1 MFYFH
6 STFLK
11 RHWQALTVIILIAGL
26 VLSLDSYNPASV
38 LAAPTADDNI
48 ITDYRLRADEGFL
61 EEQIQQFLAKQPG
74 PLKSYSETIYAGYN
88 QSAAR
93 SLAVFSL
100 TAEVNPKVLLTLL
113 EVKSK
118 LLSSANPPQSA
129 IDFAL
134 RFDKLDRK
142 GFSKQ
147 LVAAAGLLSDRWS
160 YYDVKTTLIFKDGS
174 TGPASTLINRGTYA
188 VQATLAYTTDPTTW
202 QTQSGLGDGSFY
214 QIYKAYFGDPL
225 TPDPR
230 PAGTGQTAPAPF
242 LARPFNPANLS
253 LPGDVDGKGHRN
265 NTPGAVASDGLD
277 YNNPLDAGI
286 NTYFD
291 HKYPSNL
298 AGTPGNPPDNEA
310 AGIFLAY
317 RGREVPNSLTW
328 ERGYS
333 GHNGVDFNLA
343 AGTPVLA
350 AASGRV
356 VSADWGGCGQT
367 VILDHNNGYRTLYL
381 HLDGKVSIGLGQEVA
396 SGQLVGRVG
405 QLSCTPPHFHFGV
418 QFNFQHVDPFGFC
431 PDTVK
436 ADPWEAKSGAR
447 SFWLWKDAPSPCT
460 QQHPYNAGV
469 SAQEA
474 SQGYTNLTLGEGGLE
489 AGKAFET
496 KPTPTPDNAVSQQLD
511 KPVIPATPSVT
522 ASLPVGQ
529 QSLPGGSTTNAAAYL
544 ALLND
549 ADSLVRRSAVDTLG
563 QMGAREAVP
572 RLLGLL
578 KDPDKLVRGSASRA
592 LLALGAKEQTV
603 VTCLAL
609 LADGNR
615 EVRLGAA
622 AGLRELGDLQTI
634 EALMPLLS
642 NADPEIQALAGE
654 VRTFLKIK
662 YLALNVALGSKD

>member
-1 MFYFH
+1 MVHFR
-6 STFLK
+6 SNLLK
-11 RHWQALTVIILIAGL
+11 RPWQALAVISLVAGL
-26 VLSLDSYNPASV
+26 ILSLDSYNPALV

-48 ITDYRLRADEGFL
+48 ITDYRLRANEGFL

-74 PLKSYSETIYAGYN
+74 PLKSYNETIYAGYN

-100 TAEVNPKVLLTLL
+100 TAEVNPQVLLTLL

-118 LLSSANPPQSA
+118 LLSSTNPPQSA

-134 RFDKLDRK
+134 GFDKLDRK

-160 YYDVKTTLIFKDGS
+160 YYDVKTTLIFKDGTS
-174 TGPASTLINRGTYA
+174 GPASTLINRGTYA
-188 VQATLAYTTDPTTW
+188 VQATLAYTTDPATW

-225 TPDPR
+225 TPDPK

-242 LARPFNPANLS
+242 LARPFNPADLR

-265 NTPGAVASDGLD
+265 NAPGAPASDGLD
-277 YNNPLDAGI
+277 YNSPLDAGI

-310 AGIFLAY
+310 AGTFLAY
-317 RGREVPNSLTW
+317 RGREVPNSSTW

-333 GHNGVDFNLA
+333 GHNGIDFNLA
-343 AGTPVLA
+343 VGTPVLA

-381 HLDGKVSIGLGQEVA
+381 HLDGNVSVGLGQEVA
-396 SGQLVGRVG
+396 AGQIVGRVG
-405 QLSCTPPHFHFGV
+405 RLTCTPPHFHFGV
-418 QFNFQHVDPFGFC
+418 QFNFQHIDPFGFC
-431 PDTVK
+431 PDSVPT
-436 ADPWEAKSGAR
+436 DPWEAKSGAR
-447 SFWLWKDAPSPCT
+447 SFWLWKEAPSPCQ
-460 QQHPYNAGV
+460 QQHPYTVGA
-469 SAQEA
+469 SPQEV
-474 SQGYTNLTLGEGGLE
+474 SQGYTKLTLGEGGLA

-496 KPTPTPDNAVSQQLD
+496 KLTPTPDNSASQQTD
-511 KPVIPATPSVT
+511 KPAATSAVAATLPA
-522 ASLPVGQ
+522 GQ
-529 QSLPGGSTTNAAAYL
+529 QALPGNSTVGNAVAYM

-549 ADSLVRRSAVDTLG
+549 SDSLVRRSAVDTLG

-622 AGLRELGDLQTI
+622 AGLRELGDVPTI
-634 EALMPLLS
+634 DALTPLLS
-642 NADPEIQALAGE
+642 NADPEIRDLAAE

-662 YLALNVALGSKD
+662 YLALNVALGSKE